1 MEDFLAEEKFALRS
15 IMLKIF
21 IVTVLVNDYLLL
33 NFIFVLSVSCG
44 LSKNVFLASKYKQQ
58 HHDIK
63 SLYFLKTIN
72 NVSLWV
78 WLKALNMNIISFQ
91 GTISQSAV

>member
-78 WLKALNMNIISFQ
+78 
-91 GTISQSAV
+91 

>member
-33 NFIFVLSVSCG
+33 NFMFVLV
-44 LSKNVFLASKYKQQ
+44 
-58 HHDIK
+58 
-63 SLYFLKTIN
+63 
-72 NVSLWV
+72 V
-78 WLKALNMNIISFQ
+78 WSI
-91 GTISQSAV
+91 

>member
-21 IVTVLVNDYLLL
+21 KVIVLVNNYLLL
-33 NFIFVLSVSCG
+33 NFMFVLYVSCG
-44 LSKNVFLASKYKQQ
+44 LSKSIFLASKYKQQ

-63 SLYFLKTIN
+63 SLYYFLN
-72 NVSLWV
+72 N
-78 WLKALNMNIISFQ
+78 N
-91 GTISQSAV
+91 